1 MTICWKA
8 RAILPRREALQLS
21 EALEQIDPSPVV
33 SAFEL
38 GERGLWEVEA
48 FFADEPDEAD
58 LERRF
63 GVPMRVIPIED
74 ENWVAR
80 ALDGLPPVATRR
92 FFLYGSHDASLVPA
106 NAIGLKIEASYA
118 FGTGHHGTTRGCL
131 LAFETLARR
140 RSFRNALDLGCGTGV
155 LALAFARLLH
165 RPVVATDIDPLATAK
180 TLENARINHASPWL
194 RAETA
199 TGFRSRLI
207 ADNAPYDLI
216 FANIL
221 AGPLMKLMPGIWAN
235 TAPGGN
241 VILSGILDEQA
252 LGICSIA
259 RSFGFRIRRRS
270 ALEGWITLILERPAR
285 ERGRPARPP
294 ATIPSHWQPAK
305 KILGTPPLK
314 PTTPP
319 LEPDPSPD

>member
-1 MTICWKA
+1 MTVCWKA

-21 EALEQIDPSPVV
+21 EALEQIEPAPVV

-58 LERRF
+58 LQARF
-63 GVPMRVIPIED
+63 GVPMRVIAIED

-80 ALDGLPPVATRR
+80 ALDGLPPVETGR
-92 FFLYGSHDASLVPA
+92 FFIYGSHDASIAPPQK
-106 NAIGLKIEASYA
+106 IGLKIEASYA

-131 LAFETLARR
+131 LAFEHLSRR

-155 LALAFARLLH
+155 LALAFARLL
-165 RPVVATDIDPLATAK
+165 RMPVVATDIDPLATRKAI
-180 TLENARINHASPWL
+180 ENARINNALPWM
-194 RAETA
+194 RIETA
-199 TGFRSRLI
+199 NGFRSPLI
-207 ADNAPYDLI
+207 GDNAPYDLI

-221 AGPLMKLMPGIWAN
+221 AGPLMKLMPGIWAS

-259 RSFGFRIRRRS
+259 RSFGFRILRRS
-270 ALEGWITLILERPAR
+270 ALEGWVTLILQRP
-285 ERGRPARPP
+285 
-294 ATIPSHWQPAK
+294 
-305 KILGTPPLK
+305 
-314 PTTPP
+314 
-319 LEPDPSPD
+319 

>member
-1 MTICWKA
+1 MTVCWKA

-21 EALEQIDPSPVV
+21 EALEQIEPAPVV

-58 LERRF
+58 LQARF
-63 GVPMRVIPIED
+63 GVPMRVIAIED

-80 ALDGLPPVATRR
+80 ALDGLPPVETGR
-92 FFLYGSHDASLVPA
+92 FFIYGSHDASIVPPQK
-106 NAIGLKIEASYA
+106 IGLKIEASYA

-131 LAFETLARR
+131 LAFEHLSRR

-155 LALAFARLLH
+155 LALAFARLL
-165 RPVVATDIDPLATAK
+165 RMPVVATDIDPLATRKAI
-180 TLENARINHASPWL
+180 ENARINNALPWM
-194 RAETA
+194 RIETA
-199 TGFRSRLI
+199 NGFRSPLI
-207 ADNAPYDLI
+207 GDNAPYDLI

-221 AGPLMKLMPGIWAN
+221 AGPLMKLMPGIWASA
-235 TAPGGN
+235 APGGN

-259 RSFGFRIRRRS
+259 RSFGFRILRRS
-270 ALEGWITLILERPAR
+270 ALEGWVTLILQRP
-285 ERGRPARPP
+285 
-294 ATIPSHWQPAK
+294 
-305 KILGTPPLK
+305 
-314 PTTPP
+314 
-319 LEPDPSPD
+319 